1 MSTEILGYDC
11 DGNELYEF
19 NIIRAIWY
27 SDIDFK
33 KQTNIDPRQYCVVK
47 ALDGKVYL
55 ISVYDHWNKQSI
67 NRFEGRELD
76 STVPIKI
83 RPITDAENYELAF
96 DSYNNRFLYE
106 SNLKKSELIKILN
119 KGKEKVIR

>member
-1 MSTEILGYDC
+1 MSIEVLGYDC

-47 ALDGKVYL
+47 ALNGKVYL
-55 ISVYDHWNKQSI
+55 ISVYDHWNKQAI
-67 NRFEGRELD
+67 NKFESRELD

-96 DSYNNRFLYE
+96 DSYGNPFSYE
-106 SNLKKSELIKILN
+106 LSSEKSKLRKMLN
-119 KGKEKVIR
+119 KKLTK

>member
-33 KQTNIDPRQYCVVK
+33 KETNIDPRQYCIVK
-47 ALDGKVYL
+47 ASDGNPYL
-55 ISVYDHWNKQSI
+55 ISIYDHWNKETI
-67 NRFEGRELD
+67 NRFEGRKSD
-76 STVPIKI
+76 SIVPIKI

-96 DSYNNRFLYE
+96 DSYGDQFSCE
-106 SNLKKSELIKILN
+106 SNSEKSKLIKILN
-119 KGKEKVIR
+119 RKLAK